1 MAEYV
6 SIFAAEVAS
15 TMKKINANIRSR
27 VLQLLQQMSAGIY
40 ERDYALAMALLTAVA
55 GESIFLLGLPGVG
68 KSLIARRLKLAF
80 RNARSFEYLMS
91 RFSTPDE
98 IFGPVS
104 IAKLKDDGI
113 YERLVD
119 GYLPT
124 ADVVFLDEIW
134 KAGPSIQNV
143 LLTVLNEKIF
153 HNGDKDIVLPLKGI
167 IAASNELP
175 AVNEGLEALWDR
187 FLVRLVIAPLE
198 SRDAFEEM
206 ITATANADVC
216 VDDSL
221 KISADEYV
229 SLRHQTDTVAV
240 PPQILET
247 IADIRQYLRTPSE
260 GEEHKEPV
268 YISDRRWKKIVRLL
282 RTAAM
287 LDGRNEVAV
296 TDCFLIGN
304 AVWNESEQRA
314 ASLEAVDRI
323 VVNRMLADFD
333 DEYSLLSD
341 KRLEIHRIL
350 LSQMRKSDIPV
361 SRFRIIDGKYYNIVG
376 YGENDTLIDRRD
388 YDALVPFVAQRAV
401 LSENDDIQ
409 IVTPEKSV
417 AYPSNMTVNITKT
430 NGGLQINN
438 TGYPLETAD
447 DEMLRKYFPE
457 TFGWLADIGE
467 RLDALRSR
475 LKDYARTNLSDS
487 SRSLFVSDPQIKKCR
502 AAVSRLQLRIR
513 KLKNIL
519 YTINHNEQ

>member
-1 MAEYV
+1 MQ
-6 SIFAAEVAS
+6 
-15 TMKKINANIRSR
+15 
-27 VLQLLQQMSAGIY
+27 QLLKQMSAGIY

-68 KSLIARRLKLAF
+68 KSMIARRLKLAF

-104 IAKLKDDGI
+104 IAKLKDEGI
-113 YERLVD
+113 YERLAD

-134 KAGPSIQNV
+134 KAGPSIQNA

-153 HNGDKDIVLPLKGI
+153 HNGDKDIALPLKGI

-175 AVNEGLEALWDR
+175 AQNEGLEALWDR
-187 FLVRLVIAPLE
+187 FLIRLVVGPLD
-198 SRDAFEEM
+198 SRDAFEDM
-206 ITATANADVC
+206 ITATSNTDVC

-221 KISADEYV
+221 KISADEYA
-229 SLRHQTDTVAV
+229 SLRHQTDTVV
-240 PPQILET
+240 IPQQILET
-247 IADIRQYLRTPSE
+247 IADIRQYLRNPSD
-260 GEEHKEPV
+260 GEERKESV

-287 LDGRNEVAV
+287 LDGRQEVAV
-296 TDCFLIGN
+296 TDCFIIGN
-304 AVWNESEQRA
+304 AVWNEAEQRA
-314 ASLEAVDRI
+314 AALEAVDRI
-323 VVNRMLADFD
+323 VINRMLADFE

-341 KRLEIHRIL
+341 KRLELHHIL
-350 LSQMRKSDIPV
+350 LSQIRKSDIPV

-376 YGENDTLIDRRD
+376 YAEHDTLIDRRD
-388 YDALVPFVAQRAV
+388 YDTLVPFVTQRAV
-401 LSENDDIQ
+401 LSEGDSTQ

-417 AYPSNMTVNITKT
+417 MYPQNMTVNIAKI
-430 NGGLQINN
+430 NGGLQINGTN
-438 TGYPLETAD
+438 YPFETAD
-447 DEMLRKYFPE
+447 DEMLKKYFPE
-457 TFGWLADIGE
+457 IYGWLADLGE

-487 SRSLFVSDPQIKKCR
+487 RRSPFVTDRQIKKCR